1 MYHGAFG
8 MHTGMVL
15 RRLRRL
21 CALYGSNPRFI
32 CCSATIGESSHEHFR
47 LTCKLINLGL
57 RVEGRGLKDQR
68 VKPNWLFCL
77 AQEPGRITNL
87 VFGLN
92 PKP

>member
-47 LTCKLINLGL
+47 LTQVNQFPFNMQVNQFGVEGRGSRVEGRGS

-68 VKPNWLFCL
+68 V
-77 AQEPGRITNL
+77 
-87 VFGLN
+87 
-92 PKP
+92 